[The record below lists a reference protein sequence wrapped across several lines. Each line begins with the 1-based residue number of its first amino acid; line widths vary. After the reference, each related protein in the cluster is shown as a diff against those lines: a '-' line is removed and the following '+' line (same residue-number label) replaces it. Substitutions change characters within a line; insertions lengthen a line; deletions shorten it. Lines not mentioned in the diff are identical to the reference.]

1 MGRLQR
7 ETVMAHTS
15 AWSMAAAS
23 LLAVT
28 GCAPTEP
35 PSAGGVREPRRCFT
49 ARDVRNFAPVNSTT
63 VNLRVGR
70 DVYRVQTFGFCPDLG
85 WTNRMAVRTT
95 GGSSMICVG
104 SGLGVSLLTRGP
116 SGRQQCRVQSITALT
131 PAEIQALPARQ
142 RP

>member
-1 MGRLQR
+1 
-7 ETVMAHTS
+7 MAHAS
-15 AWSMAAAS
+15 AWSIAAAS
-23 LLAVT
+23 LLVAT
-28 GCAPTEP
+28 GCAPTD
-35 PSAGGVREPRRCFT
+35 SRNVDGTHQPRRCFT

-85 WTNRMAVRTT
+85 WTNRMALRTT

-104 SGLGVSLLTRGP
+104 SGLGVTLYTRGP

-131 PAEIQALPARQ
+131 PAEVQALPARQ